1 MPAEGNHI
9 MYAQI
14 WGGPLIRTS
23 IKLLISWDKI
33 TKSKRR
39 GGLGIRDL
47 EDFNIALLAKNPQ
60 SLLARAFKANYYRH
74 SDFLE
79 AKSYSTS
86 SYGWRSII
94 QIQDLL
100 RKGLKWIVGNREKIR
115 VRKDNWIRSSLRL
128 LLQEQIQQLTLSS
141 EFVSFL

>member
-1 MPAEGNHI
+1 M
-9 MYAQI
+9 
-14 WGGPLIRTS
+14 
-23 IKLLISWDKI
+23 LISWDKI